1 MRVEVECGTM
11 HARVRVAREVN
22 VGLAS
27 CVAFCILKNYRKV
40 LGS

>member
-11 HARVRVAREVN
+11 RAWVRVAREVN

-27 CVAFCILKNYRKV
+27 CVAFRILKNYRKV